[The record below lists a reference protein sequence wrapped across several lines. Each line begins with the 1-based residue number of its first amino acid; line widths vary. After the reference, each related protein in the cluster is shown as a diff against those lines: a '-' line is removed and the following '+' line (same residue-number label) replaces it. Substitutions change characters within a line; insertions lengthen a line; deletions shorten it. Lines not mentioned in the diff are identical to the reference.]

1 MIYIP
6 QADTAGTTEA
16 TGEAIEENT
25 NAAEQTAEAANTD
38 VETAG
43 TVNGDY
49 SAGTASGAEEA
60 GQELANQ
67 ASEQAAAAEPPTTEQ
82 EIPASI
88 TINLQSLD
96 SSALSEGI
104 NGALAESQEA
114 ISIDVPADVTV
125 SVGTV
130 DSSALSTSIGTA
142 LGGEDGT
149 GSVPV
154 NVPADVTVTV
164 ASENSAAIY
173 TEVGGKL
180 DTAFG
185 TSYAPAGSTDVTL
198 TETDNVP
205 AIYSQVGEKVRS
217 AFSAGYT
224 AHASVSVT
232 LTANYSLANPTK
244 TISFGGGATGSA
256 TVTASLHAL
265 GGYFDQE
272 HLGIVAEDG
281 PEYIIPMDGSD
292 RSREMWAEAGDM
304 LGVMDQ
310 PIETMPQGSGN
321 GARGSTEASQQ
332 SKDINLNINGSG
344 SMRVTS
350 NMSKEDILNVMIE
363 NVKDVLMDIIQND
376 ILVEGDGAYEY

>member
-1 MIYIP
+1 M
-6 QADTAGTTEA
+6 
-16 TGEAIEENT
+16 
-25 NAAEQTAEAANTD
+25 
-38 VETAG
+38 
-43 TVNGDY
+43 
-49 SAGTASGAEEA
+49 
-60 GQELANQ
+60 
-67 ASEQAAAAEPPTTEQ
+67 
-82 EIPASI
+82 
-88 TINLQSLD
+88 
-96 SSALSEGI
+96 
-104 NGALAESQEA
+104 AESQEA

-154 NVPADVTVTV
+154 SVPADVTVTV

-185 TSYAPAGSTDVTL
+185 TSYTPAGSTDVTL

-321 GARGSTEASQQ
+321 VARGSTEASQQ